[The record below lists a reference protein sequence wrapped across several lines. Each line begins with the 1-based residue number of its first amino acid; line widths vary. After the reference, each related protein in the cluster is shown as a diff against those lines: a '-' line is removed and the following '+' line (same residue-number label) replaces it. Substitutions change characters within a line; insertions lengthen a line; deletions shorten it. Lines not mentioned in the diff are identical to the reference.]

1 MREVTTGPVQQR
13 YADEFGRGMLNASAN
28 ASGGKSLVTARKI
41 CVHLGRQEVLQ
52 SVDMEVHAGEI
63 VTLVGLN
70 GAGKSTL
77 VRTLLGIVQPD
88 SGTVEWAPGLRIG
101 YSPQRVRRDSILPIT
116 VRRFLSLG
124 ESGSA
129 QRIAEVLAEVG
140 ASRTLDH
147 PMAEISGGEMNR
159 VLLAKALLRKPELLV
174 LDEPLSGV
182 DIVSQS
188 ELYRLI
194 SNIRNRYGCGILLVS
209 HDLHIVMTETD
220 RVVCLNRHVCCS
232 GPPRAIA
239 RDPAFASLFGPHVSE
254 WMAVYPHA
262 HDHRHDCVDEPG
274 LLHDRESAG

>member
-1 MREVTTGPVQQR
+1 MREVTDRPVRQPD
-13 YADEFGRGMLNASAN
+13 ADGFRRITPDASVS
-28 ASGGKSLVTARKI
+28 ASCSNSLVTARKI
-41 CVHLGRQEVLQ
+41 CVRLGRRQVLD

-77 VRTLLGIVQPD
+77 VRTLLGILQPD
-88 SGTVEWAPGLRIG
+88 SGTIEWAPGLRIG

-124 ESGSA
+124 DSVPA
-129 QRIAEVLAEVG
+129 QRIGEVLAEVG
-140 ASRTLDH
+140 ADRTLNH

-159 VLLAKALLRKPELLV
+159 VLLAKALLREPELLV

-194 SNIRNRYGCGILLVS
+194 SDIRNRYGCGILLVS

-220 RVVCLNRHVCCS
+220 RVVCLNGHVCCS
-232 GPPRAIA
+232 GPPQAIA
-239 RDPAFASLFGPHVSE
+239 RDPAFSSLFGPHVSE
-254 WMAVYPHA
+254 WMAVYPHS
-262 HDHRHDCVDEPG
+262 HDHRHDCLDDPG
-274 LLHDRESAG
+274 PLHDRGNPQ